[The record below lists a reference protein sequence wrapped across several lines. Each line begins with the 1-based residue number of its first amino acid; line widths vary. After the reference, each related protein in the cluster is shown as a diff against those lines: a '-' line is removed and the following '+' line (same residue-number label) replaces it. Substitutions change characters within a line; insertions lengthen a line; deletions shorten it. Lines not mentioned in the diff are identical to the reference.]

1 MEVEGTFKDF
11 YKFES
16 FIKSDLSEY
25 VESYS
30 WVTQDL
36 TKYVI
41 DKEVKS
47 VYLTHIGQI
56 FQFKPEIYGV
66 SPNIFQTLFSE
77 FLDVKER

>member
-1 MEVEGTFKDF
+1 MEVEGTFSDF
-11 YKFES
+11 YKLES
-16 FIKSDLSEY
+16 FIENDLSEY

-36 TKYVI
+36 AKFAN
-41 DKEVKS
+41 ERQVKS

-66 SPNIFQTLFSE
+66 SPNIFKTLFSE
-77 FLDVKER
+77 FLDIKER